1 MAQFILQ
8 VTNIFVFFFFIKDSL
23 GLSKIDDFYF
33 EILNMEMDM
42 FDIRSKVVFLTNSV
56 KNNFKNKKS

>member
-8 VTNIFVFFFFIKDSL
+8 VTNIFVFFFFIKDAL
-23 GLSKIDDFYF
+23 GLSIIDDFYF